1 MFSTANYPLNGHAN
15 MDAMHL
21 MEAGID
27 SDLREQTL
35 TDKVDSIAKE
45 NVELMEQLNQSEKQ
59 NATVAKRIGLLELG
73 KRILELEMSYL
84 ESLTSRLIN
93 RRWNL
98 EATDPTERPVE
109 MDNPAKDKKQL
120 EEGLK
125 QSEQKRKELEERLK
139 KLQEDYQLAEQGRQN
154 LRNIVIEQA
163 GWIRE
168 KELGNTL
175 VSSLEHKALDAQ
187 FTRLEEREEIL
198 KEEHARL
205 SFILAE
211 YSSDFREIEQRLS
224 SLKQKIKELQQHEG
238 IFTEELSSLESL
250 FKALEEREILTKKK
264 KSDFEWQFRENNPS
278 DNSFMRLKIDLER
291 KTKVLGGTFENE
303 RESTLKES
311 AQALNKEEAD
321 LVQREKALDE
331 SGKMISEEKKALNSI
346 EKELHTIEQKISGT
360 VKKK

>member
-73 KRILELEMSYL
+73 KRVLELEMSYL
-84 ESLTSRLIN
+84 ESLTRRLMN
-93 RRWNL
+93 KRWNI
-98 EATDPTERPVE
+98 ETSDPTERPVE
-109 MDNPAKDKKQL
+109 MDTPAKDKKQL

-168 KELGNTL
+168 KELGKTL
-175 VSSLEHKALDAQ
+175 VPSLEHKALDAQ
-187 FTRLEEREEIL
+187 FTRLEEREETL

-211 YSSDFREIEQRLS
+211 YSNDFREIEQRLS
-224 SLKQKIKELQQHEG
+224 SLKQKIKELQQQG

-278 DNSFMRLKIDLER
+278 DNSFMRLKTDLER
-291 KTKVLGGTFENE
+291 KTKVLDGTLENE
-303 RESTLKES
+303 RGSILKES

-321 LVQREKALDE
+321 LVRREKALDE
-331 SGKMISEEKKALNSI
+331 SGKMIAEEKKALNSI
-346 EKELHTIEQKISGT
+346 EKELHAIEQKISGT